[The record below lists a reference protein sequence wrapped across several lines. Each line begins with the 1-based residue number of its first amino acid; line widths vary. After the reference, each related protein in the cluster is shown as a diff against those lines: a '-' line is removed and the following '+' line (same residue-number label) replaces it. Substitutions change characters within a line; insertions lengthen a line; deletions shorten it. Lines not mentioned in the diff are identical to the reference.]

1 MLWFWVV
8 FVSQFANA
16 GAQILD
22 KFLLTKKFPRV
33 SVLTFWT
40 AVWNLLGV
48 VFVFWD
54 FVFFPGWGILIL
66 ALLSG
71 VFFTVALQFLYS
83 ALKTGETSHVGPLVG
98 GVVPIVS
105 FAVSY
110 FWLGERLSSV
120 QLLSIGLLV
129 IGTLLISLEKSRRHN
144 GWHIG
149 MVWGLCA
156 GLFFGLSYVLMRGI
170 FLDTTFSTGFV
181 WARIGG
187 FLAALPLLLNRSVRA
202 DIFVKTKAKKEKLES
217 GLFILAINKTLA
229 VIYFLGMNYA
239 LSLAS
244 ATIVNALAGLQY
256 AIMFVM
262 IYIFTKTI
270 PKFFQEQFTR
280 REIIMQI
287 VALGLIILG
296 LALTISN
303 N

>member
-8 FVSQFANA
+8 FASQFANA

-48 VFVFWD
+48 VFIFWD
-54 FVFFPGWGILIL
+54 FVFFPGWTILIL

-71 VFFTVALQFLYS
+71 VFFTIALQFLYS
-83 ALKTGETSHVGPLVG
+83 ALKTGEASHIGPLVG
-98 GVVPIVS
+98 GIVPIVS
-105 FAVSY
+105 FIASY
-110 FWLGERLSSV
+110 FWLHERLSGF
-120 QLLSIGLLV
+120 QLFAIGLLV
-129 IGTLLISLEKSRRHN
+129 LGTLLISFEKSRKHN

-149 MVWGLCA
+149 MVWGIIA
-156 GLFFGLSYVLMRGI
+156 GLFFGLSYVLTRGV
-170 FLDTTFSTGFV
+170 FLQTTFSTGFV

-187 FLAALPLLLNRSVRA
+187 FVAALPLLLSPLVRG
-202 DIFVKTKAKKEKLES
+202 DIFVNTKAKKAKLES
-217 GLFILAINKTLA
+217 GLIVLIINKTLA

-244 ATIVNALAGLQY
+244 ATVVNALAGLQY
-256 AIMFVM
+256 AIMFLM
-262 IYIFTKTI
+262 IYICTKTV

-280 REIIMQI
+280 REIAMQVLAI
-287 VALGLIILG
+287 LIIISG
-296 LALTISN
+296 LALTVFSS
-303 N
+303 